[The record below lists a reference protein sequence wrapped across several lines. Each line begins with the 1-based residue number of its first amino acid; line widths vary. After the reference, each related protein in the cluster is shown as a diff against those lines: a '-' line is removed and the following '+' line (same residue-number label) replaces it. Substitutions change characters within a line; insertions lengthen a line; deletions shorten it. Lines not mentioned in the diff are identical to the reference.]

1 MTSNNLTSSQTYP
14 LDTYK
19 TRMQNQLL
27 RPSVAKPQIENLSQ
41 MAKDGSTPFAKAAA
55 TAAKSARASSWK
67 GIEMM
72 VLRSA
77 LGNAIQMLLFE
88 TFKNQIMALEFSNG
102 SRDLPGE
109 KRERGRDR
117 KVL

>member
-1 MTSNNLTSSQTYP
+1 
-14 LDTYK
+14 
-19 TRMQNQLL
+19 MQNQLL
-27 RPSVAKPQIENLSQ
+27 RPSVAKSQIENLTA
-41 MAKDGSTPFAKAAA
+41 MAKEGSTPFEKAAA
-55 TAAKSARASSWK
+55 SAAKSAKASTWK

-77 LGNAIQMLLFE
+77 FGNAIQMLLFE
-88 TFKNQIMALEFSNG
+88 TFKNRIMTLEFSNG